1 MSTARKSDIKQPLA
15 KRSMVVSAVV
25 MLIGIVIG
33 SLNQP
38 EYGGGIVTIGFIGFI
53 ASAIAASRKTGDTPS
68 VSAPINAMS
77 GEGSD
82 KTSVKATRDEA
93 LGCLVGLGFLAAV
106 GAIIWLIL
114 PDSWTDKIKYSAEY
128 SVEMS
133 QVERHDPPT
142 DCDFMTAPL
151 GRKNCHYKKTVA
163 GYNSQG
169 LQVAGDDAPRYS
181 NDTNTQRPTVSFDNG
196 KTWDW
201 LPEEIKTVNPKVRK
215 VAVDWVKVS
224 GE

>member
-1 MSTARKSDIKQPLA
+1 MSTARKSDIKHPAA
-15 KRSMVVSAVV
+15 KRFMVVFVVV
-25 MLIGIVIG
+25 MLIGI
-33 SLNQP
+33 
-38 EYGGGIVTIGFIGFI
+38 TIDSVHRSDAGDWTVAAGFIGFLASALI
-53 ASAIAASRKTGDTPS
+53 ASEKKSDTPNVPS
-68 VSAPINAMS
+68 NST
-77 GEGSD
+77 
-82 KTSVKATRDEA
+82 KTTSSSRSSTDNVMAEA
-93 LGCLVGLGFLAAV
+93 GGCLVLLLFVAVIGAFL
-106 GAIIWLIL
+106 WFIL
-114 PDSWTDKIKYSAEY
+114 PDSWTDKIRYSAEY

-163 GYNSQG
+163 AYNAQN

-181 NDTNTQRPTVSFDNG
+181 SDTNTHRPIVSYDNG

-201 LPEEIKTVNPKVRK
+201 VPEETKTVNLKVTK
-215 VAVDWVKVS
+215 VIVDWVKVS